1 MRIIECDRCH
11 KQIEKPDVIGHVKIT
26 YHAPRT
32 DAVVSASPTHDWD
45 FCEKCMEAI
54 EKFVS
59 AETKK
64 APEAKAPETKKK
76 IDVGKIRALAAA
88 GWTLKAIA
96 EEMGCSQ
103 PTVSKYLKKEEADEA
118 ESVPESNATD

>member
-64 APEAKAPETKKK
+64 SPEAKAPETKKRLMSARS
-76 IDVGKIRALAAA
+76 GRSLLPAGRSRRSPRRWAAVN
-88 GWTLKAIA
+88 LL
-96 EEMGCSQ
+96 S
-103 PTVSKYLKKEEADEA
+103 VSI
-118 ESVPESNATD
+118 